1 MQCLLVDGEPI
12 ALDPEGYLT
21 NLDDWSEAV
30 ANALALDE
38 ELELTAA
45 HWELVE
51 LVRRFYQEFDHSPA
65 MRPLVKYIALHLGKD
80 KGRSI
85 YLMQLLPPNQTT
97 GSPPK
102 RLARIAGLP
111 KPDNCL

>member
-1 MQCLLVDGEPI
+1 MQSLEVNGQNI
-12 ALDPEGYLT
+12 ALDPEGYLAS
-21 NLDDWSEAV
+21 LDDWSSAV
-30 ANALALDE
+30 AEAMARDE
-38 ELELTAA
+38 QLELNEA
-45 HWELVE
+45 HWELID
-51 LVRRFYQEFDHSPA
+51 LVRRFYREFDHSPA
-65 MRPLVKYIALHLGKD
+65 MRPLVKYIGLHLGKE